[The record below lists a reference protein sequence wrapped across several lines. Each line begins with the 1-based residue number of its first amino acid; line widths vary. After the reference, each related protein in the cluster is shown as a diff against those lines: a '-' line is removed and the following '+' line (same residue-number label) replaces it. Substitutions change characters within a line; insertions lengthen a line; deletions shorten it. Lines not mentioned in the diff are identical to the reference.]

1 MVLSTTPRPNQALQN
16 VGPVRVND
24 FCILYK
30 KSVLIIIYLIYFYHK
45 ICSSEQRTCSDLKGV
60 FSGHKI
66 MGEMVAIICVNI
78 TSVSFFHYF
87 APNFGGKHSGLIFGT
102 QLSHPKITILN
113 PCHINNYTVEFLE
126 SVLVV
131 FSRCGSCVPKMW
143 QLCSK
148 DVNVVF

>member
-1 MVLSTTPRPNQALQN
+1 M
-16 VGPVRVND
+16 
-24 FCILYK
+24 K
-30 KSVLIIIYLIYFYHK
+30 VLIQQ
-45 ICSSEQRTCSDLKGV
+45 CLKGV

-66 MGEMVAIICVNI
+66 MSKVVAILCVNI

>member
-1 MVLSTTPRPNQALQN
+1 MLYGLPHPLKLLEDPPPKTKLNKLVKLRVTEYWHDILSQEAQDKP
-16 VGPVRVND
+16 
-24 FCILYK
+24 
-30 KSVLIIIYLIYFYHK
+30 S
-45 ICSSEQRTCSDLKGV
+45 LKGV

-66 MGEMVAIICVNI
+66 MGEMVAILCVNI

>member
-1 MVLSTTPRPNQALQN
+1 MSFEKNICFPLILAHNCATFKPNL
-16 VGPVRVND
+16 
-24 FCILYK
+24 CLCW
-30 KSVLIIIYLIYFYHK
+30 SVP
-45 ICSSEQRTCSDLKGV
+45 LKGV

-87 APNFGGKHSGLIFGT
+87 AQNFGGKHSSLIFGT

-113 PCHINNYTVEFLE
+113 PYHINNYTVEFLE
-126 SVLVV
+126 SALVV

>member
-1 MVLSTTPRPNQALQN
+1 MKQ
-16 VGPVRVND
+16 
-24 FCILYK
+24 FC
-30 KSVLIIIYLIYFYHK
+30 LI
-45 ICSSEQRTCSDLKGV
+45 LKGV

-131 FSRCGSCVPKMW
+131 FLRCGSCVPKML